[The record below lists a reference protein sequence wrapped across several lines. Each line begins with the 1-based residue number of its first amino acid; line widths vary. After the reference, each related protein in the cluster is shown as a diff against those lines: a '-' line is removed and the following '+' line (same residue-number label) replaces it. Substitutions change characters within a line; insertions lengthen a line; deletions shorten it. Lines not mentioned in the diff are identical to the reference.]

1 MVMMHLPLVY
11 LMGNFMLDLQRQ
23 ILKQPTEESTRRCTT
38 VHGPPGVSKSHRT
51 LKAASPP
58 SPSGSIK
65 NLPDAVSAPE
75 DTHTSVQCLGLTER
89 TAEGEEIPNAD
100 LSDTA
105 TDDDGD
111 TLKWHLSTNGDDA
124 FTIGLLDG
132 CCSFVCMQN
141 GVVFH
146 FGSNSRDELK
156 RKEYPD
162 HLEATPLDLPDDD
175 DDTPA
180 EKRRK
185 LRLRIDK

>member
-1 MVMMHLPLVY
+1 MGFFVEGKASRKAKVVAAAAGSRHTLLLSDKGELFACGANNYGQLGRGDRRDSLLPKEIHMMMPGGPAEHLW
-11 LMGNFMLDLQRQ
+11 
-23 ILKQPTEESTRRCTT
+23 RRSNC
-38 VHGPPGVSKSHRT
+38 
-51 LKAASPP
+51 
-58 SPSGSIK
+58 
-65 NLPDAVSAPE
+65 PE
-75 DTHTSVQCLGLTER
+75 DNVPHPGLI
-89 TAEGEEIPNAD
+89 AAG
-100 LSDTA
+100 
-105 TDDDGD
+105 
-111 TLKWHLSTNGDDA
+111 
-124 FTIGLLDG
+124 G

-185 LRLRIDK
+185 LRLRIASAVEKREVESTVSGTSSVD